1 MPIVTAY
8 AVFVRLPSRRK
19 LADPHEFAPCTYHS
33 RMKRYFISRHPGAI
47 EWAAAQDLRIDQF
60 LPHLD
65 LALVQAGDVVMG
77 SLPVNLAAQVC
88 AAGAAYWHLSVALPE
103 KLRGQELTARVLS
116 LLGVKLEKF
125 EIHGASN
132 ACL

>member
-1 MPIVTAY
+1 MSIVTAY
-8 AVFVRLPSRRK
+8 AVFVQLPSRRK

-65 LALVQAGDVVMG
+65 PSIVRAGDVVMG

-88 AAGAAYWHLSVALPE
+88 ARNAAYWHLILELPA
-103 KLRGQELTARVLS
+103 KLRGQELDAAELEPLGARIQPYDI
-116 LLGVKLEKF
+116 KP
-125 EIHGASN
+125 I
-132 ACL
+132 C